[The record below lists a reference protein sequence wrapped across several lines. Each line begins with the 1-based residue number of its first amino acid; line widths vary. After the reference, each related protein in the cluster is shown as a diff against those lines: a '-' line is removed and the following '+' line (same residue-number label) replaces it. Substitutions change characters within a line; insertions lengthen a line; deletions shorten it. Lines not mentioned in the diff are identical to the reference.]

1 MKLLLFGAGASI
13 PFFKQPLTTTYIT
26 NEVLNKKIWETIL
39 NEYWK
44 ISNEHI
50 ATPHQITK
58 LIKTIKS
65 NFHNANFED
74 ICEVLDKLA
83 LLNWPFD
90 YEDKVVFKETI
101 LSIIKCKVLKNG
113 NKRNYYS
120 YIIPFLYRCV
130 ILSIFLKAENNHS
143 PTYKKMINKQME
155 FIETY
160 TKYETK
166 SSIVSL
172 NYDDN
177 LYQSIKGVFKTG
189 FIEDKNY
196 INRNFFSVN
205 DYFKANKTICFLHGN
220 IRFWGYRFMNNIIE
234 PLCNRIQNMYNIKDE
249 YTPYNLSSKSFN
261 ITLTTG
267 RDKELTFNEHP
278 YSAYYTKLAVDIL
291 ESEEILIVGY
301 SFNDEHINRLLKN
314 FWGKNRIKRIIIVDK
329 IEERIDC
336 NHPENLNGVINKIE
350 QVFSTSLN
358 YDKKEEIDKVNS
370 EGYGYLFPKI
380 LFYKNGYE
388 SFLNEFDDVIVSFD
402 DSIFSNLY

>member
-26 NEVLNKKIWETIL
+26 NEVLNKRIWETVL

-65 NFHNANFED
+65 NFYNSNFED

-101 LSIIKCKVLKNG
+101 HSIIKCKVLKNG

-130 ILSIFLKAENNHS
+130 ILSIFLNAENNHS
-143 PTYKKMINKQME
+143 QTYKKMINKQME
-155 FIETY
+155 FIVNY
-160 TKYETK
+160 TRNNTK

-177 LYQSIKGVFKTG
+177 LYQSIRRFFKTG
-189 FIEDKNY
+189 FIEDENY
-196 INRNFFSVN
+196 NNRNFFSVN
-205 DYFKANKTICFLHGN
+205 EYFKANKTICFLHGN
-220 IRFWGYRFMNNIIE
+220 IRFWGYRFMNNTIE
-234 PLCNRIQNMYNIKDE
+234 PLSNRIQNIYNLKDE
-249 YTPYNLSSKSFN
+249 YTPYNSFSKSFN
-261 ITLTTG
+261 VTLTTG

-278 YSAYYTKLAVDIL
+278 YSAYYTKLAIDIL
-291 ESEEILIVGY
+291 DSEEILIVGY

-314 FWGKNRIKRIIIVDK
+314 FGSKNRIKRIIIVDK
-329 IEERIDC
+329 IEGLIDS

-358 YDKKEEIDKVNS
+358 YDNKEEFIKVNTK
-370 EGYGYLFPKI
+370 GYGYLFPKI

-388 SFLNEFDDVIVSFD
+388 SFLNECDNVISCFDN
-402 DSIFSNLY
+402 SIYIN

>member
-13 PFFKQPLTTTYIT
+13 PFFKQPLTTAYIT
-26 NEVLNKKIWETIL
+26 NEVLNKKIWATVL
-39 NEYWK
+39 NQYWK
-44 ISNEHI
+44 SSNEHI

-58 LIKTIKS
+58 LIRTIKS
-65 NFHNANFED
+65 NFYNANFED

-90 YEDKVVFKETI
+90 YEDKVVFKESI
-101 LSIIKCKVLKNG
+101 HSIIKCKVLKNG
-113 NKRNYYS
+113 NKRNYYAHM
-120 YIIPFLYRCV
+120 IPFLYRCV
-130 ILSIFLKAENNHS
+130 LLSIFLKAENNHS
-143 PTYKKMINKQME
+143 DSYKKLINKQKR
-155 FIETY
+155 FIEKY
-160 TKYETK
+160 TLNTK

-177 LYQSIKGVFKTG
+177 LYQCVKGLFNTG
-189 FIEDKNY
+189 FIEDEKY
-196 INRNFFSVN
+196 INRNIFSVN
-205 DYFKANKTICFLHGN
+205 EYFKANKTICFLHGN

-234 PLCNRIQNMYNIKDE
+234 PLSNRIQNIYNLEDE
-249 YTPYNLSSKSFN
+249 YTPVNLSSKSFN

-314 FWGKNRIKRIIIVDK
+314 FWSKNKIKRIVIVDK
-329 IEERIDC
+329 IEGLIDC
-336 NHPENLNGVINKIE
+336 NHPDNFNGVIKKIE

-358 YDKKEEIDKVNS
+358 YNNIEEINT

-380 LFYKNGYE
+380 LFFKKGYE
-388 SFLNEFDDVIVSFD
+388 AFLNEYDDVIVSLD